1 MVDEKLKK
9 LVENY
14 AKLYNKLSLI
24 ISTYKKLS
32 DTDKAK
38 VRFKFETY
46 QHISLKMGLYRIDL
60 YNMDLRKRVPNFN
73 EIFFKQE
80 PDEELDL
87 DTISNGINM
96 FLELEQVVKEINE
109 YINTIE
115 TDSKDEIESNDFLD
129 YTLTGD
135 HKKEIFN
142 TSILDNYRNW
152 GIERIALDGFQNHLK
167 EDSKGTSSFLQFLI
181 DDKWVD
187 YEDALL
193 QKNKIT
199 KVRFADNGV
208 GFDKNNLRFLSSQ
221 KTSEDFSVGQFG
233 EGLKLI
239 AMASVNLGLGLEVQ
253 SQNWTAKAIG
263 KPIEYSN
270 YRNKE
275 LGKTME
281 KRIQLA
287 WDISEYNAEPMLRVK
302 NNISYSYTGVY

>member
-46 QHISLKMGLYRIDL
+46 RYINVKMILNEDKLKERVSK
-60 YNMDLRKRVPNFN
+60 YNLDKILL
-73 EIFFKQE
+73 KQE
-80 PDEELDL
+80 PDAGKDL
-87 DTISNGINM
+87 DINAISNGISM

-221 KTSEDFSVGQFG
+221 KTSEDLSVGQFG

-253 SQNWTAKAIG
+253 SQNWKAKAIG

-275 LGKTME
+275 LGKTTE

-287 WDISEYNAEPMLRVK
+287 WEISEYDAEPMQRVK
-302 NNISYSYTGVY
+302 NNISYSYTRVY